1 MLMATTV
8 HIPTIDTDRLR
19 LRAPRLSDFDTY
31 ADFRGGERSRTLGGP
46 FPRAES
52 FNHLCGVVGHWHLR
66 GYGRWIVADRAT
78 DAPLGLVGLFYPEGW
93 PEPEIG
99 WSMFDAGE
107 GRGYAAEAAL
117 ATRSYAY
124 GTLGWTTVASLIAPG
139 NTRSEALA
147 RRLGCTPERDVPHP
161 VYGTLTIWRHP
172 GPEQGTA

>member
-1 MLMATTV
+1 MTGTTL
-8 HIPTIDTDRLR
+8 HIPTLETERLR
-19 LRAPRLSDFDTY
+19 LRAPRASDFDAY
-31 ADFRGGERSRTLGGP
+31 ADFRGSERARTVGGP
-46 FPRAES
+46 YSRSVAFD
-52 FNHLCGVVGHWHLR
+52 HLCAVVGHWQLR
-66 GYGRWIVADRAT
+66 GYGRWIVADRTT

-117 ATRSYAY
+117 ATRAYAY

-161 VYGTLTIWRHP
+161 AYGTLTIWRHP
-172 GPEQGTA
+172 GSEQVAA